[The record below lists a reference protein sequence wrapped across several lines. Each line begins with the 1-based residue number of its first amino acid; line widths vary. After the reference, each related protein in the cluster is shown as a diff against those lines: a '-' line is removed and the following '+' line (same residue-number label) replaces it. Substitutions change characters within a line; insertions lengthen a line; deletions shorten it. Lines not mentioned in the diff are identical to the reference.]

1 MKEVSAKDRSAGTR
15 KASRPAEGAKR
26 VSRAHRT
33 ASEGSSSLGADALEY
48 GRNNVLI
55 SSLVAL
61 GAGIGL
67 GCLYASTRG
76 KKEAKGFL
84 PSMAGAV
91 SQVVREAGAVT
102 QAVREAV
109 SARR

>member
-1 MKEVSAKDRSAGTR
+1 MKEVSAKDRSTGTG
-15 KASRPAEGAKR
+15 KASRPSQGAKR
-26 VSRAHRT
+26 VSRANR
-33 ASEGSSSLGADALEY
+33 AAAKSSSTFGADALEY
-48 GRNNVLI
+48 GRNNALI

-84 PSMAGAV
+84 PAMAGAV
-91 SQVVREAGAVT
+91 THAVREAGAVT

-109 SARR
+109 GARR